1 MEEERYVD
9 LALFEFLIALP
20 CVTPR
25 PTGSTWELENLS
37 YGAEE
42 LHYSSFFP
50 DLCHTYLELSAVMPV
65 QYCLNRIEP

>member
-1 MEEERYVD
+1 M
-9 LALFEFLIALP
+9 IARFMSFYKP
-20 CVTPR
+20 GVTEDVTPR

-42 LHYSSFFP
+42 LCYSSFFP